1 MLKWGILGTGRIANI
16 FCETLQKMEDMQI
29 YAIGSRNIDKA
40 ENFAKKFHA
49 KKYYGSYED
58 FVHDKDVDVIY
69 VATPIACHY
78 DNVKLC
84 LEAGKNVLCE
94 KAFTM
99 HEEEAKE
106 LYAIAKQRQLFLME
120 ALWTK
125 CQPVYR
131 KMMEWKEQGLLGDI
145 QGVEIKFYTVGG
157 KEHRLYKDKNQ
168 GGALYD
174 LAIYPLMY
182 ACAFLGYQPKNVFA
196 HAVID
201 GDDVDIMDSIQLEY
215 DNGAF
220 ADLTAGVSCKRQVSL
235 YIHGSKGRV
244 LIDEEPFFQ
253 AQQATLYNANN
264 EVIDYIHKPFKI
276 NGYEYEAMEVKNC
289 IEHGKTSSDLIPM
302 EETIAI
308 IGLLETIK
316 NSIKMF

>member
-1 MLKWGILGTGRIANI
+1 MMKWGIMGTGRIANV
-16 FCETLQKMEDMQI
+16 FCETLKNMEDMQI

-40 ENFAKKFHA
+40 ESFADKFNAA
-49 KKYYGSYED
+49 KHYGSYEE
-58 FVHDKDVDVIY
+58 FVCDKDIDVIY
-69 VATPIACHY
+69 VATPIAYHY
-78 DNVKLC
+78 EHVKLC
-84 LEAGKNVLCE
+84 LNAGKHVLCE

-99 HEEEAKE
+99 CAEEAKE
-106 LYAIAKQRQLFLME
+106 LFAIAKHNQLFLME

-145 QGVEIKFYTVGG
+145 QGVEAKFYTAGG
-157 KEHRLYKDKNQ
+157 NDHRLYKDKKQ

-182 ACAFLGYQPKNVFA
+182 ACAFLGYQPKKIFA

-201 GDDVDIMDSIQLEY
+201 GDDVDVMDSIQLVYE
-215 DNGAF
+215 NGAF
-220 ADLTAGVSCKRQVSL
+220 ADLTAGLSCRRQASL

-244 LIDEEPFFQ
+244 LIDEEHFYK
-253 AQQATLYNANN
+253 AQSAILYSVNN
-264 EVIDYIHKPFKI
+264 EVIDGIEAPFEI
-276 NGYEYEAMEVKNC
+276 SGYEYEAMEVKDC
-289 IEHGKTSSDLIPM
+289 IEKGKTGSNLIPM

-308 IGLLETIK
+308 IGLLEDIK
-316 NSIKMF
+316 NMLTNS